1 MIGNHSP
8 ISVLIVIRPIA
19 LWFSC
24 TTKCYS
30 LLVKRDQER
39 LCMLLRGHSFPGMT
53 LEWPSA
59 EDGGMDRLW
68 DDLIGHMLMN
78 VWFQLCSPVSHVY
91 IIAVPPTDLC
101 SRLEE
106 EDRRK
111 DLCQP
116 HLWKT
121 QTLSLDSLTAP
132 GLYRNSS
139 KEGLEIREREYNNW
153 PKWITNSSLGS
164 WHLAVLNKGGM
175 DVAQPLSICHTLLCP
190 SRSFALSSWVDTP

>member
-1 MIGNHSP
+1 
-8 ISVLIVIRPIA
+8 
-19 LWFSC
+19 
-24 TTKCYS
+24 
-30 LLVKRDQER
+30 
-39 LCMLLRGHSFPGMT
+39 MLLRGHSFPGMT

-101 SRLEE
+101 SRLEKH
-106 EDRRK
+106 DRRK

-132 GLYRNSS
+132 GLYKNSS
-139 KEGLEIREREYNNW
+139 KKGLEIKERKYNNW
-153 PKWITNSSLGS
+153 PKWITTHPLGLGTWLFWIKVAWMLCS
-164 WHLAVLNKGGM
+164 HCQYVTLFCVPLGHLL
-175 DVAQPLSICHTLLCP
+175 
-190 SRSFALSSWVDTP
+190 